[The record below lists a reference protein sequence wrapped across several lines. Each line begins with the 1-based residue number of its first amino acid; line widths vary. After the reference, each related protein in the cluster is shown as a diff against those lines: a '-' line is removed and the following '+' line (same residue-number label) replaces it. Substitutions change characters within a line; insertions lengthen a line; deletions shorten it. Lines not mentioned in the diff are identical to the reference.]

1 MKISQSFYRC
11 YLYLCK
17 GKTLK
22 KMYFDRKVSFQFHI
36 RHVKINW
43 ELSLALGWVLQ
54 IISVISPKTS
64 EGIASMSRDLFR
76 QIYFTIGI
84 TWLSIVFNSYLNIIC
99 PWKKWSKYAENVVS
113 LFPVHGIFKI
123 GCPEGNS
130 VCLSVCEMVW
140 KKKQRTGI
148 SNIKI
153 VVILISLEKWWL

>member
-1 MKISQSFYRC
+1 
-11 YLYLCK
+11 
-17 GKTLK
+17 
-22 KMYFDRKVSFQFHI
+22 MYFDRKVSFRFHV

-43 ELSLALGWVLQ
+43 ELSLALGWVLR

-99 PWKKWSKYAENVVS
+99 PWKKWSKNAENVVS

-130 VCLSVCEMVW
+130 VCLSVWEMVW

-148 SNIKI
+148 SKPFVFGIYKSLKTLLPFNIH
-153 VVILISLEKWWL
+153 